1 MAVGGQLVGAG
12 IAYVYNQFHL
22 TLPFTSFHFYSH
34 YLELTYLTFTILSI
48 SRYSLSTPVLLLLF
62 EPTVVIQ
69 PVYKC
74 HDE

>member
-48 SRYSLSTPVLLLLF
+48 SPVLLLLF